1 MRVDAETRA
10 FFETLMTETP
20 PAAQKHLRLLLQNQI
35 STMRNKTGRVVWQA
49 HRSLRV
55 VY

>member
-20 PAAQKHLRLLLQNQI
+20 PAAQTQYPFNR
-35 STMRNKTGRVVWQA
+35 
-49 HRSLRV
+49 
-55 VY
+55 